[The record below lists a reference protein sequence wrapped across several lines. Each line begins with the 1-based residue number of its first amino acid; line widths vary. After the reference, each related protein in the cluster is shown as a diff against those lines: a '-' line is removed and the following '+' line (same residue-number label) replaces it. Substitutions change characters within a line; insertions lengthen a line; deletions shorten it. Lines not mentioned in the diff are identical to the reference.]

1 MRLKDVSGRWDSM
14 KHFSG
19 VYNGIDCHIQGSG
32 NKWFFYCDGYNS
44 LRNGEEFESKEIAKK
59 KCEEYLNKVEKESE

>member
-19 VYNGIDCHIQGSG
+19 VHNGINCHIQGKD
-32 NKWFFYCDGYNS
+32 NEWFFYCGGYNS
-44 LRNGEEFESKEIAKK
+44 LRDGNTFESKKN
-59 KCEEYLNKVEKESE
+59 CEEKM

>member
-19 VYNGIDCHIQGSG
+19 VHNGINCHIQGSG

-44 LRNGEEFESKEIAKK
+44 LMDGLEFESKEIAKK
-59 KCEEYLNKVEKESE
+59 KCEEYLKIREKESE

>member
-19 VYNGIDCHIQGSG
+19 VYNGINCHIQGSG

-44 LRNGEEFESKEIAKK
+44 LGDGNTFESKEIAKK
-59 KCEEYLNKVEKESE
+59 KCEEYLKIKEKESE